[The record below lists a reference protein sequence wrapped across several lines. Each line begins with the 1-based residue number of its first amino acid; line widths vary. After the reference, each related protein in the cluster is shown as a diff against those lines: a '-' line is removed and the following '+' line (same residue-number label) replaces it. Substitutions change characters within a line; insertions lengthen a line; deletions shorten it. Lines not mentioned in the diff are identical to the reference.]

1 MAATHLGGR
10 RAVAHTGATRESD
23 VAHAKEASVFA
34 KEQARRLSTPPQAPA
49 TGGPLTAEEL
59 RLIDAYWRACNYLS
73 VGMIYLKDNPL
84 LRRPLAADDVKLRLL
99 GHWGASPALSFVW
112 VHLDRLIVQQDLDVL
127 FVAGPGHGA
136 PGVLGPAYLEGTYSE
151 IYPDKSADEEG
162 MRKFFKQFS
171 FPGHIGSHVTPE
183 TPGSIHEGGELG
195 YSLSHAY
202 GMAFDNP
209 DLIVACVVGD
219 GEAETGP
226 LATAW
231 HSNKFLNPVRDG
243 AVLPILNLNG
253 YKIANPT
260 ILSRISPEELQS
272 LFTGYGYKVYLVEGS
287 DPNLMHQKMAETM
300 ERAIGEIRGLQR
312 TARQSNDPTRPRWP
326 LIVLR
331 SPKGWTGPKELE
343 GHKLEGSWRSHQVPF
358 ADVRTNPAHL
368 RVLEDWMRSYRP
380 EELFDA
386 NGSLVPELKALSPQG
401 RRRMSANPHANG
413 GLLREK
419 LQLPDFRA
427 YAVPVTTRATKLHEN
442 TRPLGEFL
450 RDVMRTNPGRFR
462 VFGPDETASNRLQA
476 IYEASK
482 KTWMA
487 DLLAEDGDGG
497 ELARDG
503 RVMEMLS
510 EHTLL
515 GWLEGYLLTG
525 RHGLFH
531 TYEAFAHVIDSMFN
545 QHAKW
550 LDISKNHVKWRAPVS
565 SENILLS
572 STVWRQDHNG
582 FSHQDP
588 GFIDLV
594 TNKSASVTRIYLP
607 PDANTLLSVADH
619 CLRSTDYINVIVA
632 DKQKH
637 LQFTTIDEAIIHCTK
652 GLGIWSRASTDIGEE
667 PDVVLACCGDVV
679 TLEALAAAS
688 ILRERAPE
696 LKLRFV
702 NVVDLFRLQPMSVHS
717 HGSSDRDFDGLFTRD
732 KPIIFNF
739 HGYPWLIHKLCYSF
753 RGHENLHVHGY
764 RERGN
769 INTPLELAMLNE
781 ISRFHLVID
790 VIDRVPKLRAKA
802 GHLKEEMK
810 NAIIDNIRYAH
821 ENGADRPEI
830 TNWTWKD

>member
-1 MAATHLGGR
+1 MDTL
-10 RAVAHTGATRESD
+10 VTQPEVES
-23 VAHAKEASVFA
+23 
-34 KEQARRLSTPPQAPA
+34 R
-49 TGGPLTAEEL
+49 PLADTQLA
-59 RLIDAYWRACNYLS
+59 LIDAYWRACNYLS

-84 LRRPLAADDVKLRLL
+84 LREPLKTEHVKHRLL

-112 VHLDRLIVQQDLDVL
+112 VHLNRLIVRDDLNVL

-151 IYPDKSADEEG
+151 IYPDKSPDTEG
-162 MRKFFKQFS
+162 MQKFFKQFS

-195 YSLSHAY
+195 YSLSHSY

-231 HSNKFLNPVRDG
+231 HSNKFLNPIRDG

-260 ILSRISPEELQS
+260 ILARISHEELEA
-272 LFTGYGYKVYLVEGS
+272 LFVGYGYTPYFVEGS
-287 DPNLMHQKMAETM
+287 EPQEMHQRMAATLD
-300 ERAIGEIRGLQR
+300 RAIGDIRAAQKAARDSG
-312 TARQSNDPTRPRWP
+312 TASRPRWP
-326 LIVLR
+326 MIVLR
-331 SPKGWTGPKELE
+331 SPKGWTGPKEIN
-343 GHKLEGSWRSHQVPF
+343 GHKVEGSWRSHQVPF
-358 ADVRTNPAHL
+358 GDVRNNPANMQL
-368 RVLEDWMRSYRP
+368 LESWMKSYKP
-380 EELFDA
+380 DELFTES
-386 NGSLVPELKALSPQG
+386 GALQPALRALAPHG
-401 RRRMSANPHANG
+401 PRRMSANPHANG
-413 GLLREK
+413 GLLRHE
-419 LQLPDFRA
+419 LRLPDFRK
-427 YAVPVTTRATKLHEN
+427 YAVAVTARGTSEYEN
-442 TRPLGEFL
+442 TKPLGEYL
-450 RDVMRTNPGRFR
+450 RDVLANNPTSFR

-476 IYEASK
+476 VYGASK
-482 KTWMA
+482 KAWMA
-487 DLLAEDGDGG
+487 DMLPEDLDGG
-497 ELARDG
+497 ELSRDG

-550 LDISKNHVKWRAPVS
+550 LDISKNHVSWRAPVA

-594 TNKSASVTRIYLP
+594 TNKGPSVVRIYLP
-607 PDANTLLSVADH
+607 PDANTLLAVMDH
-619 CLRSTDYINVIVA
+619 CFRSKDCINVIVA

-637 LQFTTIDEAIIHCTK
+637 LQFATIDEAIIHCEK
-652 GLGIWSRASTDIGEE
+652 GIGIWPRASTDAGEE
-667 PDVVLACCGDVV
+667 PDVVLASCGDVA
-679 TLEALAAAS
+679 TMEALAAAA
-688 ILRERAPE
+688 ILRERVPD

-702 NVVDLFRLQPMSVHS
+702 NVVDLFRLQPASQHP
-717 HGSSDRDFDGLFTRD
+717 HGSTEFEFDGLFTSD

-739 HGYPWLIHKLCYSF
+739 HGYPWLIHRLAYRFK
-753 RGHENLHVHGY
+753 GHEHLHVRGY
-764 RERGN
+764 KEKGN
-769 INTPLELAMLNE
+769 INTPLELAMLNDT
-781 ISRFHLVID
+781 SRFHLVID
-790 VIDRVPKLRAKA
+790 VIDRVSRLSAKCA
-802 GHLKEEMK
+802 HLKDEMK
-810 NAIIDNIRYAH
+810 NAIIDNMRYAH
-821 ENGADRPEI
+821 EHGTDRPEI
-830 TNWTWKD
+830 ANWTWPY

>member
-1 MAATHLGGR
+1 VANPEPQTHETPSPGR
-10 RAVAHTGATRESD
+10 PRDGHPPK
-23 VAHAKEASVFA
+23 AKD
-34 KEQARRLSTPPQAPA
+34 
-49 TGGPLTAEEL
+49 PLTAREL
-59 RLIDAYWRACNYLS
+59 ELMNAWWRACNYLS
-73 VGMIYLKDNPL
+73 VGMIYLSANPL
-84 LRRPLAADDVKLRLL
+84 LKRKLVVDDIKRRLL

-112 VHLDRLIVQQDLDVL
+112 LHLNRLIVKHDLDVI

-136 PGVLGPAYLEGTYSE
+136 PGVLGPSYLEGTYSE
-151 IYPDKSADEEG
+151 VYPDKSEDEEG
-162 MRKFFKQFS
+162 LGRFFKQFS

-202 GMAFDNP
+202 GMVFDNP
-209 DLIVACVVGD
+209 DLIAACVVGD

-231 HSNKFLNPVRDG
+231 HSNKFLNPARDG

-260 ILSRISPEELQS
+260 ILARISREELES
-272 LFTGYGYKVYLVEGS
+272 LFVGYGYKPYFVEGN
-287 DPNLMHQKMAETM
+287 DPQVMHQRMAETL
-300 ERAIGEIRGLQR
+300 ERAIDEIRALQR
-312 TARQSNDPTRPRWP
+312 AARQAKEPSRPRWP
-326 LIVLR
+326 MIVLR
-331 SPKGWTGPKELE
+331 APKGWTGPKELE
-343 GHKLEGSWRSHQVPF
+343 GHKLEGFWRSHQVPF
-358 ADVRTNPAHL
+358 ADVRDNPAHL
-368 RVLEDWMRSYRP
+368 EVLESWMRSYRP

-386 NGSLVPELKALSPQG
+386 TGKLIPELKALAPEGQ
-401 RRRMSANPHANG
+401 RRMSANPHANG
-413 GLLREK
+413 GLLRRE
-419 LQLPDFRA
+419 LTLPDFRD
-427 YAVPVTTRATKLHEN
+427 YAVKVETRGTSLHEN
-442 TRPLGEFL
+442 TRPFGEFL
-450 RDVMRTNPGRFR
+450 RDIMRDNPGRFR

-476 IYEASK
+476 IYQVSK
-482 KTWMA
+482 KVWMA
-487 DLLAEDGDGG
+487 DLLPEDADGG
-497 ELARDG
+497 ELSRDG

-565 SENILLS
+565 SETILLS

-594 TNKSASVTRIYLP
+594 TNKAASVTRIYLP
-607 PDANTLLSVADH
+607 PDANTLLAVADQ
-619 CLRSTDYINVIVA
+619 CMRSTDCINVIVA

-637 LQFTTIDEAIIHCTK
+637 LQFTTIDEAIVHCTK
-652 GLGIWSRASTDIGEE
+652 GAGIWRRASTDDGEE
-667 PDVVLACCGDVV
+667 PDVVLAACGDVA

-688 ILRERAPE
+688 ILRHRLPE

-702 NVVDLFRLQPMSVHS
+702 NVVDLFRLQPDTEHPN
-717 HGSSDRDFDGLFTRD
+717 GSSEREFDGLFTTD

-739 HGYPWLIHKLCYSF
+739 HGYPWLIHKLAYRF
-753 RGHENLHVHGY
+753 KGHEHMHVRGY
-764 RERGN
+764 KEKGN
-769 INTPLELAMLNE
+769 INTPFELAMLNE
-781 ISRFHLVID
+781 TSRYHLVID

-802 GHLKEEMK
+802 GHLKEEMR
-810 NAIIDNIRYAH
+810 NAIIADMGYAH
-821 ENGADRPEI
+821 QYGADRPEI
-830 TNWTWKD
+830 TDWTWPD